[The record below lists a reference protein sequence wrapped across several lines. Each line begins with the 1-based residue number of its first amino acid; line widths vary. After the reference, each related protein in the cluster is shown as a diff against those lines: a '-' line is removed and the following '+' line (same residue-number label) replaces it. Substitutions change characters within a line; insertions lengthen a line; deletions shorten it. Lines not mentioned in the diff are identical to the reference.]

1 MDARA
6 LINFLHVMER
16 MKDNTRHSWT
26 SGGRHESVAEHSW
39 RTALMA
45 LLMKDEF
52 VHADIDKVI
61 RMCLLHDIGEAVT
74 GDIPAFDKTKGDEA
88 TERQAIDALLGSLP
102 APWPQELRA
111 LFAEMDAQETLEAK
125 IYKSLDRLEAVLQH
139 NEADVST
146 WLALE
151 YDLNLTYGV
160 KEAQF
165 SPYLTGLREEMRRD
179 TLAKMQAAQANGK
192 TGKEEDV

>member
-1 MDARA
+1 MDART
-6 LINFLHVMER
+6 LIEFLDVMER

-52 VHADIDKVI
+52 AQADIDKVI

-74 GDIPAFDKTKGDEA
+74 GDIPAFDKTQGDEA
-88 TERQAIDALLGSLP
+88 TERQAIGALLDTLP

-125 IYKSLDRLEAVLQH
+125 IYKALDRLEAVLQH

-160 KEAQF
+160 KDVQF
-165 SPYLTGLREEMRRD
+165 SPYLAGLREELRRD
-179 TLAKMQAAQANGK
+179 TLEKMRVEEEKRAS
-192 TGKEEDV
+192 KE

>member
-1 MDARA
+1 MDART
-6 LINFLHVMER
+6 LIEFLDVMER

-52 VHADIDKVI
+52 AQADIDKVI

-74 GDIPAFDKTKGDEA
+74 GDIPAFDKTQGDEA
-88 TERQAIDALLGSLP
+88 TERQAISALLDTLP

-125 IYKSLDRLEAVLQH
+125 IYKALDRLEAVLQH

-160 KEAQF
+160 KDVQF
-165 SPYLTGLREEMRRD
+165 SPYLAGLREELRRD
-179 TLAKMQAAQANGK
+179 TLEKMRTAEEKRAS
-192 TGKEEDV
+192 KE